1 MIHKVSANWKENLQF
16 NINQDDNYFGVD
28 GGPAPAGQ
36 SATLKPKPLMLSAL
50 LGCTGMDVT
59 SLLKK
64 MRVEVDKF
72 ELDVEAELTSEHPKH
87 YKKVHVIY
95 NFYGTDLNEKKIN
108 KSVDL
113 SVNRYCGVFEM
124 FRQFAE
130 VSHEINFI
138 EKN

>member
-1 MIHKVSANWKENLQF
+1 MIHSVNARWKNNLQF
-16 NINQDDNYFGVD
+16 DITQAGGHLQLD
-28 GGPAPAGQ
+28 GLGENEAH
-36 SATLKPKPLMLSAL
+36 LKPKPLMLSSL

-64 MRVEVDKF
+64 MRVEIDRF
-72 ELDVEAELTSEHPKH
+72 ELDVEAVLTDQHPKH

-95 NFYGTDLNEKKIN
+95 KFFGSDLNEKKIL

-113 SVNRYCGVFEM
+113 SVNTYCGVFEM

-130 VSHEINFI
+130 VSHEVQFI
-138 EKN
+138 QK